1 MRLSELLGREV
12 VDGAGR
18 PRGRVVEV
26 VLVQDGPPVGPG
38 GDLALRVEG
47 LVVGRRALFA
57 RLGLQRADVVGPRLL
72 AAVARRVAGT
82 HDYVRWEQ
90 VRDCPDEAGAPVVA
104 EGEFGELPALD
115 G

>member
-18 PRGRVVEV
+18 SRGRIVEV

-57 RLGLQRADVVGPRLL
+57 RLGLQRPDVVGPRLL
-72 AAVARRVAGT
+72 AAAARRVAGAR
-82 HDYVRWEQ
+82 DYVRWEQ
-90 VRDCPDEAGAPVVA
+90 VRACPDERGAPVVA
-104 EGEFGELPALD
+104 DGEPGELPALD